1 MIPGFGPYHA
11 HEAGALFP
19 RRKGRSTGTLPLVEP
34 RRATIDDVW
43 RKADDH
49 SLRRLPGILAGALR
63 LVREAA
69 PRELTVSVL
78 LQLGAGAGVAVQ
90 LLLGREL
97 LARILQADRVGGALA
112 DVVPTLVAFLVLTA
126 AVQFAQSARGEL
138 QRILGE
144 LAGRHAQDRIID
156 VATMVDLEAYE
167 SPEFH
172 DRLMRASM
180 AANFRPA
187 NMASNFTQLTSA
199 SIGVVGLLV
208 ALFALQPLL
217 IPFVVLAYVPVWV
230 ATIRNSRTSHGFGW
244 RMTPADRK
252 RQYLSMALSGK
263 YFAQELRA
271 FDLAPYLRRR
281 HDALFDLRIAEVRA
295 VTRTR
300 LRRSLVAS
308 VASSVLSGMS
318 VALVVGLLLAGRMS
332 VASAA
337 AAAVAIQQLGTR
349 LSMIAGSGS
358 TLFEDA
364 LFLDDYNSFL
374 ELAPA
379 VAAGRPGA
387 PAPDGFTTLTVDHAS
402 FTYPGT
408 DRVALDDVSFE
419 IRAGEIVAL
428 VGENG
433 SGKTTLAKLLCHLY
447 RPTAGRI
454 LWDGVDTTTCD
465 PTDVRRHMAV
475 IFQDFAQYFLSARD
489 NIGVGGHQRAD
500 DLDAIVAAARDS
512 GADEFLAAL
521 PLAYETMLGR
531 QFEGGE
537 ELSIGQWQRVALARA
552 FFRGAP
558 FVILDEPTAALD
570 PRAEHEL
577 FGRIRAMAR
586 GRTVLLISHRFSSV
600 RSADRI
606 FVLRGGRLIER
617 GTHEELLAAGGQ
629 YAELFTM
636 QAAAYLSP
644 RSRAR

>member
-1 MIPGFGPYHA
+1 
-11 HEAGALFP
+11 
-19 RRKGRSTGTLPLVEP
+19 GRTGTLPSVEP

-43 RKADDH
+43 RKAEDH

-69 PRELTVSVL
+69 PRELTASVA

-97 LARILQADRVGGALA
+97 LAEILQADRVGGALG
-112 DVVPTLVAFLVLTA
+112 DVVPMLVAFLAVTA
-126 AVQFAQSARGEL
+126 VVQFAQSARGEL

-167 SPEFH
+167 NPEFH

-199 SIGVVGLLV
+199 SIGVAGLLV

-217 IPFVVLAYVPVWV
+217 IPFIALAYVPVWV

-252 RQYLSMALSGK
+252 RQYLGMALIGK

-271 FDLAPYLRRR
+271 FELASYLRRR
-281 HDALFDLRIAEVRA
+281 YDALFDLRIAEVRA

-300 LRRSLVAS
+300 LRRSLVAN

-379 VAAGRPGA
+379 VAAGRPETR
-387 PAPDGFTTLTVDHAS
+387 APDGFATLTVDHVS

-408 DRVALDDVSFE
+408 DRVALDDVSFD
-419 IRAGEIVAL
+419 IRAGEVVAL

-447 RPTAGRI
+447 TPTAGRI

-465 PTDVRRHMAV
+465 PADVRRHMAV
-475 IFQDFAQYFLSARD
+475 IFQDFAQYCLSARD
-489 NIGVGGHQRAD
+489 NIGVGGHERAE
-500 DLDAIVAAARDS
+500 DLDAVVAAARDS

-577 FGRIRAMAR
+577 FERIRTMAS

-606 FVLRGGRLIER
+606 FVLRRGRLVEQ
-617 GTHEELLAAGGQ
+617 GTHEELLAQGGQ
-629 YAELFTM
+629 YAELYDL
-636 QAAAYLSP
+636 QAAAY
-644 RSRAR
+644 R

>member
-1 MIPGFGPYHA
+1 
-11 HEAGALFP
+11 
-19 RRKGRSTGTLPLVEP
+19 VEP
-34 RRATIDDVW
+34 RRAAIDDVW
-43 RKADDH
+43 RKAEDH
-49 SLRRLPGILAGALR
+49 SLRRLPGIVTGALR

-69 PRELTVSVL
+69 PRELAVSAA
-78 LQLGAGAGVAVQ
+78 LQLGTGAGVAVQ

-97 LARILQADRVGGALA
+97 LAEILRTDRVGGGLA
-112 DVVPTLVAFLVLTA
+112 DVVPTLVVFLAVTA
-126 AVQFAQSARGEL
+126 AVQFAQSARSEL
-138 QRILGE
+138 QRVLGD

-156 VATMVDLEAYE
+156 VATIVDLEAYE

-187 NMASNFTQLTSA
+187 NIANNLTQLTSA

-208 ALFALQPLL
+208 ALVALQPLL
-217 IPFVVLAYVPVWV
+217 IPFVALAYVPIWV

-252 RQYLSMALSGK
+252 RQYLGMALTNK

-271 FDLAPYLRRR
+271 FDLSSYLRRLY
-281 HDALFDLRIAEVRA
+281 DGLYDLRIAEVRA

-318 VALVVGLLLAGRMS
+318 VSLVVGLLLAGRMS

-337 AAAVAIQQLGTR
+337 AAAVAIQQLGAR

-358 TLFEDA
+358 TLYEDA
-364 LFLDDYNSFL
+364 LFLDDFNSFL

-379 VAAGRPGA
+379 VAASRPEA
-387 PAPDGFTTLTVDHAS
+387 PAPKGFATLTIDHVS
-402 FTYPGT
+402 FSYPGT
-408 DRVALDDVSFE
+408 ERLALDDVSFE
-419 IRAGEIVAL
+419 VHAGEVVAL

-447 RPTAGRI
+447 TPTAGRI

-465 PTDVRRHMAV
+465 PAGVRRHMAV
-475 IFQDFAQYFLSARD
+475 IFQDFAQYCLSARE
-489 NIGVGGHQRAD
+489 NIGVGGHDRAD
-500 DLDAIVAAARDS
+500 DLDGIVRAARDA

-577 FGRIRAMAR
+577 FARIKTMAS
-586 GRTVLLISHRFSSV
+586 GRTVLLVSHRFSSV

-606 FVLRGGRLIER
+606 FVLRAGRLVEQ
-617 GTHEELLAAGGQ
+617 GTHDELLARGGH

-644 RSRAR
+644 AAEPHR